1 LIVVS
6 IGNFYRKFLEKSRS
20 ILAPSGKMPK
30 IDIILFI
37 AAVVVLAVALI
48 GRGTVKTE
56 KSSRTEIYISAQC
69 EYFFGKEL
77 TAALIQE
84 FERQNPELRVLTAS
98 DGGAD
103 IVFFDDAGFA
113 GLAGTGGD
121 DTETDGDTG
130 DVPPLASLSSY
141 ILNETEAEQR
151 AVPLVYF
158 MDLFF
163 YNIDILTAAE
173 CIRPPKTRTEFLA
186 AARSVAGLG
195 NTGGQAG
202 GHAAG
207 PVHALALG
215 LNREDPTALRREI
228 YPWIW
233 ADGGTVAE
241 EGKPWL
247 SSYATDITAFFGQLH
262 REGLL
267 APGTFEKTSAQRL
280 EEFAQGKIAM
290 MAASA
295 RDIPYLRANARDV
308 NFGITAMPSVS
319 AFTKNRLGLS
329 GIYAGISGGSTL
341 QDEAWA
347 FLAFVAGK
355 RQALYAALGAVPGI
369 YPDVIHGEYIDE
381 DPLLSKAWEIFEAA
395 DIVEYYPGLPGE
407 EETGRMVWEK
417 LYQQMG
423 KEE

>member
-1 LIVVS
+1 LIEVS
-6 IGNFYRKFLEKSRS
+6 IVNIYRKFLEKSRS
-20 ILAPSGKMPK
+20 IFAPSGKMPK

-37 AAVVVLAVALI
+37 AAVAVLAAALI
-48 GRGTVKTE
+48 GRGVVKTE
-56 KSSRTEIYISAQC
+56 KSGRTEVYISAQC

-77 TAALIQE
+77 TSALIQE
-84 FERQNPELRVLTAS
+84 FERQNTDLHIRTATR
-98 DGGAD
+98 GGAD

-113 GLAGTGGD
+113 ALAGASGD
-121 DTETDGDTG
+121 AEDGNT
-130 DVPPLASLSSY
+130 PPLAPLSSY
-141 ILNETEAEQR
+141 ILNETGADQR

-163 YNIDILTAAE
+163 YNIDILTAAD
-173 CIRPPKTRTEFLA
+173 CIRPPKTRTEFLT

-195 NTGGQAG
+195 K
-202 GHAAG
+202 AAG
-207 PVHALALG
+207 TVAGTAAGDGVHALALG

-233 ADGGTVAE
+233 ADGGAVAE

-247 SSYATDITAFFGQLH
+247 TSYATDIVAFFGRLNS
-262 REGLL
+262 EGLL

-280 EEFAQGKIAM
+280 EEFAQGKTAM

-308 NFGITAMPSVS
+308 NFGITAIPAVS
-319 AFTKNRLGLS
+319 AFTKNRVGLS
-329 GIYAGISGGSTL
+329 GIYAGISGGSEL

-369 YPDVIHGEYIDE
+369 YPDVTHGEYMDE

-417 LYQQMG
+417 LTEALGQ
-423 KEE
+423 